1 MEERE
6 DLFRFDD
13 IVDGFDKS
21 LTDIMRNLI
30 EQKRTEFMSHDNIIS
45 YNHGLGW
52 LDVREGDTPEI
63 KKFEVQSHEEIIHF
77 DDVLDNN
84 IYLLPQNL
92 IGFVTGMHDNF
103 LRMMMRTIHEATE
116 RSGNVIN
123 AKSHDSVADAF
134 LEALRTIEFGI
145 KEDGSVSVPEFMA
158 SGEVLEKL
166 HKDSAGREEELR
178 EIVESIKKEKTQEA
192 LRREESRK
200 SRFKP
205 VIE

>member
-1 MEERE
+1 
-6 DLFRFDD
+6 
-13 IVDGFDKS
+13 
-21 LTDIMRNLI
+21 
-30 EQKRTEFMSHDNIIS
+30 
-45 YNHGLGW
+45 
-52 LDVREGDTPEI
+52 
-63 KKFEVQSHEEIIHF
+63 
-77 DDVLDNN
+77 
-84 IYLLPQNL
+84 
-92 IGFVTGMHDNF
+92 
-103 LRMMMRTIHEATE
+103 
-116 RSGNVIN
+116 
-123 AKSHDSVADAF
+123 VADAF